1 MVDGTS
7 FRIEE
12 SKQEHMRR
20 VRTSRGRKSPRIDI
34 VPLVDVLMVLIVFF
48 LVTMQFRN
56 LRAINVRL
64 PKIETAGSNLL
75 QNEIVLSVDREGN
88 YYLNDSELSEQKL
101 EVVLR
106 TASQLPQKPKV
117 LIVADEDVPLKKVT
131 RLVDICRSNE
141 LQDFRLQSR

>member
-1 MVDGTS
+1 
-7 FRIEE
+7 
-12 SKQEHMRR
+12 MRR
-20 VRTSRGRKSPRIDI
+20 PQTSRGRKSPRIDI

-48 LVTMQFRN
+48 LVTMQFKN

-75 QNEIVLSVDREGN
+75 QNEIVISINREGK
-88 YYLNDSELSEQKL
+88 YYLNDSELSDQKL
-101 EVVLR
+101 KVALR
-106 TASQLPQKPKV
+106 IASQLAQKPKV

>member
-1 MVDGTS
+1 MVGRTS
-7 FRIEE
+7 FRVEE
-12 SKQEHMRR
+12 FKQEHMRR
-20 VRTSRGRKSPRIDI
+20 IPASRDRKSPRIDI

-101 EVVLR
+101 EVALR
-106 TASQLPQKPKV
+106 AASQLPQKPKV

>member
-1 MVDGTS
+1 MVGRTP

-12 SKQEHMRR
+12 FKQEHMRR
-20 VRTSRGRKSPRIDI
+20 GLKSPRIDI

-101 EVVLR
+101 EVALR

>member
-1 MVDGTS
+1 
-7 FRIEE
+7 
-12 SKQEHMRR
+12 
-20 VRTSRGRKSPRIDI
+20 
-34 VPLVDVLMVLIVFF
+34 MVLIIFF

-75 QNEIVLSVDREGN
+75 QKEIVLSIDSEGN
-88 YYLNDSELSEQKL
+88 FYLNESKL
-101 EVVLR
+101 TEEKLDLALR
-106 TASQLPQKPKV
+106 NAAQLPQQPKV

-131 RLVDICRSNE
+131 RLLDICRSNQ

>member
-1 MVDGTS
+1 
-7 FRIEE
+7 
-12 SKQEHMRR
+12 MRR
-20 VRTSRGRKSPRIDI
+20 LHATRGRKSPRIDI

-48 LVTMQFRN
+48 LVTMQFKN

-75 QNEIVLSVDREGN
+75 QNEIVLSIDREGK

-101 EVVLR
+101 EVALR
-106 TASQLPQKPKV
+106 TASQLAQKPKV
-117 LIVADEDVPLKKVT
+117 LIVADENVPLKKVT

>member
-1 MVDGTS
+1 
-7 FRIEE
+7 
-12 SKQEHMRR
+12 MRR
-20 VRTSRGRKSPRIDI
+20 VHASRGRKSPRIDI

-75 QNEIVLSVDREGN
+75 QSEIVLSVDRDGR
-88 YYLNDSELSEQKL
+88 YYLNDSEISEQRL
-101 EVVLR
+101 DIVLQ
-106 TASQLPQKPKV
+106 TAAQLPQKPKV
-117 LIVADEDVPLKKVT
+117 LIVADEDVSLKKVT
-131 RLVDICRSNE
+131 RLVDVCRLNE